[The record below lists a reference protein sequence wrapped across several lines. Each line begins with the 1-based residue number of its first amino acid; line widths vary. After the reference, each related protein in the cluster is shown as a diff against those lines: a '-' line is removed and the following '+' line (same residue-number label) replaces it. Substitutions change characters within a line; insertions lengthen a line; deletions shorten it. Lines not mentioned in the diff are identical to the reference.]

1 MILSRLQIINYKS
14 CNNIYLELEK
24 DIPNILIGINDS
36 GKSSILNAMGLLLD
50 DKLKFNFIQDD
61 KVKKDLSNIVIK
73 ENEFV
78 SIFENLDVTP
88 IEYSETKCYIVGE
101 FKLEKNDINEE
112 LSTHLQW
119 VLDKEEVEKIWL
131 ARVFDNSDSSSVH
144 LLLTPQGTDDRN
156 EYYKEKAT
164 ALSKIAKDKKVD
176 KIKNENNSGRFSTL
190 EILRSVMN
198 TLDLQ
203 PSWSE
208 YKLEKTDKGIFP
220 QYRYLDWNIS
230 MDQLNQFTKDTKF
243 CK

>member
-36 GKSSILNAMGLLLD
+36 GKSSILNAIGLLLD

-61 KVKKDLSNIVIK
+61 KAKKDLSNIVIK
-73 ENEFV
+73 EDEFV
-78 SIFENLDVTP
+78 SIFEKLNVTP

-101 FKLEKNDINEE
+101 FTLEENDINED

-144 LLLTPQGTDDRN
+144 LLLTPQGIDDQN

-164 ALSKIAKDKKVD
+164 ALSKIAKEKKVE
-176 KIKNENNSGRFSTL
+176 KIKN
-190 EILRSVMN
+190 
-198 TLDLQ
+198 
-203 PSWSE
+203 
-208 YKLEKTDKGIFP
+208 
-220 QYRYLDWNIS
+220 
-230 MDQLNQFTKDTKF
+230 
-243 CK
+243 